1 MLTAHT
7 YARTNETN
15 FTTRKGNKGKKE
27 KEINRRMSP
36 MLVVD
41 IHKRYSTH
49 LAVDFDPLKPDFE
62 RDVNERHTHHNV
74 VRAHLLN

>member
-1 MLTAHT
+1 
-7 YARTNETN
+7 
-15 FTTRKGNKGKKE
+15 
-27 KEINRRMSP
+27 

-62 RDVNERHTHHNV
+62 RDVNERHHTSQC
-74 VRAHLLN
+74 RARSSSKLILNCGGSDGNNGHYACKNDSHSFHY

>member
-1 MLTAHT
+1 
-7 YARTNETN
+7 
-15 FTTRKGNKGKKE
+15 
-27 KEINRRMSP
+27 MSP

-62 RDVNERHTHHNV
+62 RDVNERHTSQC
-74 VRAHLLN
+74 RARSSSKLILNWWW